1 MNTLGTERELLEAM
15 LDEGR
20 ADLVRCV
27 AGLGDHDARR
37 RLVPSLT
44 TPLGLLTHAA
54 AAERS
59 WFQRRLAG
67 LPDSACDGYAYG
79 DDGSFR
85 YEADLTVGE
94 AIERFERACERSRTI
109 AAGFDLEHT
118 VRHERIGLVSVRWIH
133 LHMIR
138 ELARHAGHADIL
150 REQLDGATMTGPEYG
165 VPPNSEKQ

>member
-1 MNTLGTERELLEAM
+1 MLTVGTERELLEAV
-15 LDEGR
+15 LDESR
-20 ADLVRCV
+20 ADLVRCL
-27 AGLGDHDARR
+27 AGLSDADARR

-67 LPDSACDGYAYG
+67 LPSSEWDGYAYG
-79 DDGSFR
+79 DDASFG
-85 YEADLTVGE
+85 YEDDLTVT
-94 AIERFERACERSRTI
+94 AAVQRFEHACARSRAI
-109 AAGFDLEHT
+109 AAGVDDLDSEVH
-118 VRHERIGLVSVRWIH
+118 HERIGVVTLRWIY

-150 REQLDGATMTGPEYG
+150 REQIDGATMTGAQFG
-165 VPPNSEKQ
+165 VPPEDAG